1 MDIVFESGGVLV
13 ESRGKAKVVSIST
26 GKIHETAIIDPS
38 AVIGMNVEIGP
49 FSIIGADVEIGD
61 GTVIGPHVVIQGP
74 TKIGKNNRIFAG
86 ANLGSDPQDLKYQGE
101 ASYLFIGENNTI
113 REYATI
119 TRGTAGGGGETRIG
133 NDNLIMTYAH
143 IDHDCQVGNNC
154 VLVNGSAL
162 AGHVIVEDRAIIGG
176 LSGVHQFS
184 RIGRMT
190 MVGACTKVSKDV
202 PPFLLVD
209 GHPAKVMGTN
219 IVGLRRNGISPEIR
233 AEIKRAY
240 KTLYRTN
247 LNVTQAVE
255 QMEQELHGYPEIDH
269 FIRFIRNSE
278 RGILR

>member
-1 MDIVFESGGVLV
+1 MDM
-13 ESRGKAKVVSIST
+13 RGNKAKVLPFST
-26 GKIHETAIIDPS
+26 GKIHETAIVDPS
-38 AVIGMNVEIGP
+38 AVLGINVEIGP
-49 FSIIGADVEIGD
+49 YSIIGPDVEIGD
-61 GTVIGPHVVIQGP
+61 NTIIGSHVVIQGP
-74 TKIGKNNRIFAG
+74 TKIGQDNRIFAG

-101 ASYLFIGENNTI
+101 ESYLFIGDNNTI
-113 REYATI
+113 REYASI
-119 TRGTAGGGGETRIG
+119 TRGTALGGGETRIG

-162 AGHVIVEDRAIIGG
+162 AGHVVLEDRVIIGG
-176 LSGVHQFS
+176 LSGVHQFC
-184 RIGRMT
+184 RIGQLT
-190 MVGACTKVSKDV
+190 MVGACTKVTKDV

-209 GHPAKVMGTN
+209 GHPAKVMGIN
-219 IVGLRRNGISPEIR
+219 IVGLRRNGMAPEIR

-240 KTLYRTN
+240 KVLYRTE

-255 QMEQELHGYPEIDH
+255 QLEQELHGYPEIDH